1 MAELLTRAQILEA
14 EDLGSEVVPVPE
26 WGGSVL
32 VRGLTGRE
40 RDMFEASIVRIQGG
54 SHKGLPVQA
63 SLENIRARLVAMCV
77 IDEDG
82 CRLFDDRDVRA
93 LGEKSGSVLDR
104 LFDVARR
111 LSGMTEADVNAIAED
126 FGDARSGDSGS
137 I

>member
-40 RDMFEASIVRIQGG
+40 RDLFEASIVRMREGG
-54 SHKGLPVQA
+54 VSA
-63 SLENIRARLVAMCV
+63 SLENIRARLVSMTV

>member
-1 MAELLTRAQILEA
+1 MAELLTRAQILA
-14 EDLGSEVVPVPE
+14 VEDLGSQVVPVPE

-40 RDMFEASIVRIQGG
+40 RDLFEASIVRMRGG
-54 SHKGLPVQA
+54 GVSA
-63 SLENIRARLVAMCV
+63 SLENVRARLVSMTV

-93 LGEKSGSVLDR
+93 LGEKSGAVLDR

-111 LSGMTEADVNAIAED
+111 LSGMTEDDVNAIVED
-126 FGDARSGDSGS
+126 FGGAQSGDSGS